1 MSFIK
6 RGPFM
11 QSQRAL
17 ASPWMELW
25 SFEISLWRHDRSQ
38 TLTSKTPLDVL
49 LIKVH
54 TSLLIELTQGPSPLI
69 LWMTWWQN
77 PHLAALLPSAPV
89 PLLTFPVT
97 CVVWVFTAPL
107 EALIRSGWW
116 GSGPVG
122 SSFSYADLVV
132 VSQRLKVL
140 LNFTCSELLRRSWI
154 SSSALKIEVCRKEI
168 NKFTH
173 WLKEEWCAGVF
184 HHQSCEIWKVSPDQL
199 LFSVFF

>member
-1 MSFIK
+1 
-6 RGPFM
+6 
-11 QSQRAL
+11 
-17 ASPWMELW
+17 
-25 SFEISLWRHDRSQ
+25 
-38 TLTSKTPLDVL
+38 
-49 LIKVH
+49 
-54 TSLLIELTQGPSPLI
+54 
-69 LWMTWWQN
+69 MTWWQN
-77 PHLAALLPSAPV
+77 PHLASLLPSAPV

-97 CVVWVFTAPL
+97 LPVSLLVICVVWGFTAPL

-168 NKFTH
+168 NKFPP
-173 WLKEEWCAGVF
+173 WLKEEGCAGVF
-184 HHQSCEIWKVSPDQL
+184 LHHSWEIWKVSPDQV
-199 LFSVFF
+199 LFFRVFFLSVLGNFGQNAPKRFFQVPGKSSCSEKGPLWGWKDSPAS